1 MLSLLVDC
9 LDTNDSFKLL
19 QQQQQVELAKAQMQG
34 QQKGNSL
41 NFQPEKQQQQQLQF
55 QKNLDSLGHQQFF
68 PEQQKI
74 VPPGAAGGLQNGI
87 DNMNAVC
94 GYYFMFSIVYLGVS
108 S

>member
-34 QQKGNSL
+34 QQSL

>member
-1 MLSLLVDC
+1 M
-9 LDTNDSFKLL
+9 
-19 QQQQQVELAKAQMQG
+19 ELAKAQMQG

-41 NFQPEKQQQQQLQF
+41 NFQPEQQQQQQQQLQF